1 MKRTLYLKFLLAYVL
16 FGIFGFVVVA
26 TFVYGMTYDRLRRDK
41 AESMYRMA
49 TQIANTYAA
58 DLYNAETS
66 LETVYG
72 ELSSLSVYM
81 DGSPIWIVN
90 PSGRLVLDSARP
102 LGPKDEIV
110 IEGFDPTVTGS
121 SYYTTGDFWGSF
133 SREMLSV
140 FAPITADYKVQAYV
154 VIHTSIAGLQE
165 KANTFLNISYLML
178 IVLFLLSL
186 IILIFFT
193 ELVYVPL
200 RKITTATEQYAAGN
214 MGYEFSVESEDEMG
228 YLAASLAY
236 MAGEIARQED
246 DQKKFIANVSHDFR
260 SPLTSIRGYLVAM
273 QDGTIPPEMYERYLG
288 IVINETDR
296 LTKLTN
302 EMLTLNNMSTK
313 GMLLDKSDFDINA
326 VIRNVSE
333 SFEGTCREKRI
344 AIELILT
351 DEKMLVNADV
361 SKIQQVLYN
370 LVDNAI
376 KFSHHDSSIK
386 IETTEKHSKVF
397 VSVKDSGIGIPKEDQ
412 KLIFDR
418 FYKSDLSRGKD
429 KKGTGLGLS
438 IVKEIIKAHDENIN
452 VISTPGVGTEFIFS
466 LPKSAAMDA
475 DEDE

>member
-1 MKRTLYLKFLLAYVL
+1 MQGA
-16 FGIFGFVVVA
+16 
-26 TFVYGMTYDRLRRDK
+26 
-41 AESMYRMA
+41 S
-49 TQIANTYAA
+49 
-58 DLYNAETS
+58 
-66 LETVYG
+66 
-72 ELSSLSVYM
+72 
-81 DGSPIWIVN
+81 IWIVN
-90 PSGRLVLDSARP
+90 PSGRLVLDSSRVF
-102 LGPKDEIV
+102 GPGDEIV
-110 IEGFDPTVTGS
+110 ISGFDPTVTGGY
-121 SYYTTGDFWGSF
+121 YYTTGSF
-133 SREMLSV
+133 FGTFDEDVLSV
-140 FAPITADYKVQAYV
+140 FAPITAGYKVQAYV
-154 VIHTSIAGLQE
+154 IVHEPVSDIAEQ
-165 KANTFLNISYLML
+165 ANDYLNISYLML
-178 IVLFLLSL
+178 VVLFLLSM

-200 RKITTATEQYAAGN
+200 RKITKATEQYAAGN
-214 MGYEFSVESEDEMG
+214 MAYEFTVESEDEMG
-228 YLAASLAY
+228 YLAASLSY

-260 SPLTSIRGYLVAM
+260 SPLTSIKGYLVAM
-273 QDGTIPPEMYERYLG
+273 QDGTIPEEMHDRYLG

-302 EMLTLNNMSTK
+302 ELLTLNNLNTR
-313 GMLLDKSDFDINA
+313 GMLLDKTDFDINQ
-326 VIRNVSE
+326 VIRNVAA

-344 AIELILT
+344 AIELVLT
-351 DEKMLVNADV
+351 DEKMLVNADI

-438 IVKEIIKAHDENIN
+438 IVKEIIKAHEENIN
-452 VISTPGVGTEFIFS
+452 VISTEGVGTEFIFS
-466 LPKSAAMDA
+466 LPKAKAMD
-475 DEDE
+475 EEEE